1 MTTRFH
7 VTMVACS
14 VLVLTAPLS
23 FAQSAFDK
31 EIGTDVNA
39 LVEKVD
45 FDMSGW
51 GKVDGLKSGKG
62 QIPYLGA
69 LGHPPKRVAL
79 VSFYAYDP
87 GNTKGFGSPYFGG
100 RSETT
105 RQLTSDGAGAVATL
119 LHDQGI
125 GALKEALGAYGMQ
138 LLTPDEFLDTDAKR
152 ELYEDFVL
160 DLGIG
165 AKFAQATEGSGKENK
180 LNKAS
185 RLSVV
190 APGYRLFRLVY
201 GENIRPMQQG
211 DKKISKSLGYDLA
224 KDLGVDATLV
234 ICNYCKATKKEGA
247 LEGVYFYL
255 FGPNG
260 VAGDMEA
267 FTYWPGH
274 LYVGL
279 RLDKLG
285 ITMLEFG
292 KEEKKST
299 SYSGGTG
306 DFRSDSLREA
316 GIVSADFAGY
326 ERILTALGKKAG
338 IFMQERTTK
347 PHD

>member
-1 MTTRFH
+1 MG
-7 VTMVACS
+7 VGSA
-14 VLVLTAPLS
+14 LLLTASLGV
-23 FAQSAFDK
+23 AQNAFDK
-31 EIGTDVNA
+31 ELGTDVNA
-39 LVEKVD
+39 LVEKVN

-51 GKVDGLKSGKG
+51 GKVDGMKSGKG

-100 RSETT
+100 RSEVT
-105 RQLTSDGAGAVATL
+105 RQISPDGAGLVATL

-125 GALKEALGAYGMQ
+125 AALKEALGASGMQ

-152 ELYEDFVL
+152 ELYDNFVL
-160 DLGIG
+160 DIGVG
-165 AKFAQATEGSGKENK
+165 AKFALFAESSGKENK

-201 GENIRPMQQG
+201 GETGRPMQQG
-211 DKKISKSLGYDLA
+211 DKKISVSLGYDLA
-224 KDLGVDATLV
+224 RALEVDATLV
-234 ICNYCKATKKEGA
+234 ICNLCKATKKEGS
-247 LEGVYFYL
+247 LEAVYFYL

-260 VAGDMEA
+260 VPGDMEA

-285 ITMLEFG
+285 IAMLEFG
-292 KEEKKST
+292 KAEKKST
-299 SYSGGTG
+299 TYSGG
-306 DFRSDSLREA
+306 DSSFRSDTLSEA
-316 GIVSADFAGY
+316 GIVSVDFAGY
-326 ERILTALGKKAG
+326 ERILAALGKKAG
-338 IFMQERTTK
+338 TFMQERTTK
-347 PHD
+347 AKD